1 MFKLISGSIRNKI
14 LAIPTII
21 IILIATL
28 VIIYFPRNKEAELK
42 GALAE
47 EIEITAD
54 LLSYGFGLALE
65 AGDFAAMTQAYE
77 AIKSKQQISYVMIF
91 DEKNELINAYN
102 PQKMSLD
109 TTRANISEK
118 LLITS
123 KVIEKA
129 SAIKTTKASYGTVIV
144 GISLDP
150 IKSRINKAIWL
161 AIVVS
166 CAFLILFGFIT
177 VLMARN
183 ITTPIQSVVK
193 SVTALGNGDLTHIC
207 EVSSVDETANIAN
220 ALNQTIKSMSEMVKR
235 IKEFSTHI
243 SQETITFNTTADN
256 IANNTELVTQKSSQ
270 SAKSATHANEMLND
284 VSATTEKMSSAVNS
298 ITNAIEQLSA
308 SLNEVSKN
316 CQIELN
322 VATKATDQAKD
333 ALQQMDHLKEINMKV
348 ASVLDV
354 ITNIANRTNLLALNA
369 TIEAAHAGDAGKGF
383 AVVATEVKE
392 LANQTTSSV
401 GEIQDLINEVSTSS
415 STAVAAVSKIADV
428 IEEINSI
435 SQTIVSAV
443 EEQSVTVNEI
453 SKSMVQSNDSAK
465 SIAQNVTSSASNIGE
480 ITELI
485 IDVDKSAH
493 ETAARV
499 QGIRSSVGSLTKVAS
514 ELGTAVENFK
524 I

>member
-1 MFKLISGSIRNKI
+1 MFSMINGSIRNKI

-21 IILIATL
+21 IILIAT
-28 VIIYFPRNKEAELK
+28 VVTIYFPRNKEAELK
-42 GALAE
+42 RALAE

-54 LLSYGFGLALE
+54 LLSYGFSLALE

-77 AIKSKQQISYVMIF
+77 AIKNKQQISYVMIF

-102 PQKMSLD
+102 PKKMVLD
-109 TTRANISEK
+109 TARSNISEK
-118 LLITS
+118 LQITN

-129 SAIKTTKASYGTVIV
+129 SVIKTAKASYGTVIV
-144 GISLDP
+144 GISLEP
-150 IKSRINKAIWL
+150 IKNRIRNAIL
-161 AIVVS
+161 LSIAVS
-166 CAFLILFGFIT
+166 CVFLIIFGLIT
-177 VLMARN
+177 VILARK

-193 SVTALGNGDLTHIC
+193 SVTALGNGDLTHTC
-207 EVSSVDETANIAN
+207 KVSSVDETANIAK

-235 IKEFSTHI
+235 IKEFSSLI
-243 SQETITFNTTADN
+243 SHETVKFNASADN
-256 IANNTELVTQKSSQ
+256 IAKNAELATQKSSQ

-284 VSATTEKMSSAVNS
+284 VSSTTDKMSSS
-298 ITNAIEQLSA
+298 INAITTAIEQLNS
-308 SLNEVSKN
+308 SLNEVSRN

-322 VATKATDQAKD
+322 VANKATGQAKD
-333 ALQQMDHLKEINMKV
+333 ALQQMNHLKEINMKV

-354 ITNIANRTNLLALNA
+354 ITSIANRTNLLALNA

-392 LANQTTSSV
+392 LANQTTNSV
-401 GEIQDLINEVSTSS
+401 GEIQNLINEVSTSS
-415 STAVAAVSKIADV
+415 TTAVTAVTKIADV

-453 SKSMVQSNDSAK
+453 SKSMIQSNESAK
-465 SIAQNVTSSASNIGE
+465 SIAQNVTSSASNIGK

-493 ETAARV
+493 ETATRV
-499 QGIRSSVGSLTKVAS
+499 QGIRSSVDSLTKVAS

-524 I
+524 V